1 MSLMGYRSTLLRSV
15 IALTVFYSLAGMVAF
30 YAMGP
35 EALQAWLEARG
46 FWDAGRGDINPANAA
61 SAATEAVVA
70 RVDNVWPWLVGG
82 MGVGT
87 LIVLMVVLVGRVVRR
102 YRAKSRGEFRGMDLT
117 ITSMPTLD
125 LVKFNP
131 IKAQLAGEVPRHHR
145 PLIHQLLGYLQAHP
159 DAYCGDGHG
168 TTLLEH
174 HLGVMDQAFEYEG
187 ADPLLALA
195 AAAHDIGKTISHAK
209 QDGEWVRLS
218 PHDKEGGRLLP
229 KFPAWWELPDDERA
243 ILLLAVKYE
252 HSPSKMPRTF
262 PGLTGKDLRRATTLL
277 HQLREIDGLTTRSEK
292 SKVLESVNVEE
303 LAIDAFLRVI
313 PLVPY
318 QVKGLAKGVKAAGF
332 RVGDRLFLSE
342 PMIREAALTKLGQGV
357 AEALGGGYRAPGKT
371 GQFTQIL
378 LKALHDRGWL
388 VTEAEGVPEGSETSK
403 TWTLPA
409 DQALWRVRSGIIE
422 FRGMIAVEL
431 PEEHHGL
438 YPRETAYEVTVIGP
452 LRTSAGSGVV
462 PTKDSGKREERA
474 EIPKSIP
481 ASEVCEVSLF
491 AASQPG
497 GDAGKVEPSA
507 FGGDVAQ
514 KGEEAPGAGSAPAQ
528 GEASKG
534 DVSWL
539 LDDGFEDTAAPVG
552 GNAAQKEEPAAGGDA
567 EQEGEPVGGDVA
579 QKGEESA
586 GSAGVP
592 APKSNTSWLLEDDDS
607 ASTAPVGGDAAQEEW
622 PAAGGNAAQKGEPVG
637 GDVAQKG
644 EESAGSAGVPAPK
657 SNTSWLLEDDDSAST
672 APVGGDAAQEE
683 WPAAGGNAAQK
694 GEPVGG
700 DVAQKGE
707 ESAGSAGVPA
717 PKSDASWLLEDDD
730 SASTAPVG
738 GDAAQ
743 EEWPAAGGNAAQKG
757 EPVGGDVAQKG
768 EESAGS
774 AGVPAPKSDASWLL
788 EDDDSASTAPVGGD
802 AAQEEWPAAG
812 GNAAQKGEEP
822 AGAAG
827 EPAPKTDAS
836 WLLGGDDSASTTPV
850 GGNAAQKGEPVG
862 GDVAQKGEE
871 SAGAAGEPA
880 PKTDASWLLGDDDSA
895 STTPVGGNAAQ
906 KEEAPAGGDAAQ
918 KGEEPAG
925 AAGEPAPKSDASW
938 LLDGDDSPSTA
949 PVGGN
954 AAQEGEPVG
963 GDAAPKTE
971 PVGGNAAQKAEPA
984 GGDTQEDEAKLSP
997 IERRLQKRRAKAKK
1011 AGASAP
1017 GSGAPQAGSDNG
1029 AGAKGK
1035 RAKAE
1040 VAGPPKLFS

>member
-46 FWDAGRGDINPANAA
+46 FWDADRGDINPANAA

-70 RVDNVWPWLVGG
+70 RVDAVWPWLVGG

-117 ITSMPTLD
+117 ITSMPTPAP
-125 LVKFNP
+125 VKFKP
-131 IKAQLAGEVPRHHR
+131 IKAQLAGDVPRHHL

-187 ADPLLALA
+187 ADPLLPLA

-209 QDGEWVRLS
+209 LDGEWVRLS

-252 HSPSKMPRTF
+252 HSPSKMPSTF
-262 PGLTGKDLRRATTLL
+262 PGLTDKGLRRASTLL
-277 HQLREIDGLTTRSEK
+277 QQLREIDGLTTRTEK
-292 SKVLESVNVEE
+292 SKVLESVDVEE

-332 RVGDRLFLSE
+332 RVGDRLYLSE
-342 PMIREAALTKLGQGV
+342 PMIREASLTKLGQGV

-474 EIPKSIP
+474 EIPKGIP

-497 GDAGKVEPSA
+497 SDAGKVEPPA
-507 FGGDVAQ
+507 AGGDVAP
-514 KGEEAPGAGSAPAQ
+514 KGEEPAPSKAQKDNPPWLLEDDDGASTASVSGGDAAPKDEPVGGNAAPKDEPVGGDAAPKGGEAAGAGVVPAQ
-528 GEASKG
+528 DEASKS

-539 LDDGFEDTAAPVG
+539 LDDGFEDAAPPVSGGDVAPKDDPIG
-552 GNAAQKEEPAAGGDA
+552 GNAAPKGD
-567 EQEGEPVGGDVA
+567 PVGGDVA
-579 QKGEESA
+579 PKGEQDTDAA
-586 GSAGVP
+586 GEP
-592 APKSNTSWLLEDDDS
+592 APKHDASWLLEDDDGASAAS
-607 ASTAPVGGDAAQEEW
+607 ASGGDAA
-622 PAAGGNAAQKGEPVG
+622 PKGDPVG
-637 GDVAQKG
+637 GDVAPKAEQAADAAG
-644 EESAGSAGVPAPK
+644 EPAPEQAPK
-657 SNTSWLLEDDDSAST
+657 HDASWLLEDDDGASTTSASGGDAAPKDDPVGGNAAPKGDPVGGNAAPKGDPVGGDVAPKGEQDTDTAGEPAPEQAPKHDASWLLEDDDGAST
-672 APVGGDAAQEE
+672 ASASGGDAAPKDDPVGGDAAPEE
-683 WPAAGGNAAQK
+683 AAAAGGNAAPK
-694 GEPVGG
+694 IDPVGG
-700 DVAQKGE
+700 DVAPKGE
-707 ESAGSAGVPA
+707 EPSPEQA
-717 PKSDASWLLEDDD
+717 PKHDASWLLEDGDSANVASASGGDAAPKEVAAAGGDAAPKIDPVGGDVAPKGEEPSPEQAPKHDASWLLEDDD
-730 SASTAPVG
+730 SANTASASG
-738 GDAAQ
+738 GDAAPK
-743 EEWPAAGGNAAQKG
+743 EAAASGGDTAPKDD
-757 EPVGGDVAQKG
+757 PVGGDVAPKG
-768 EESAGS
+768 EQAEEG
-774 AGVPAPKSDASWLL
+774 
-788 EDDDSASTAPVGGD
+788 
-802 AAQEEWPAAG
+802 AQEA
-812 GNAAQKGEEP
+812 
-822 AGAAG
+822 
-827 EPAPKTDAS
+827 
-836 WLLGGDDSASTTPV
+836 
-850 GGNAAQKGEPVG
+850 
-862 GDVAQKGEE
+862 
-871 SAGAAGEPA
+871 
-880 PKTDASWLLGDDDSA
+880 
-895 STTPVGGNAAQ
+895 
-906 KEEAPAGGDAAQ
+906 
-918 KGEEPAG
+918 
-925 AAGEPAPKSDASW
+925 
-938 LLDGDDSPSTA
+938 
-949 PVGGN
+949 
-954 AAQEGEPVG
+954 
-963 GDAAPKTE
+963 
-971 PVGGNAAQKAEPA
+971 
-984 GGDTQEDEAKLSP
+984 EAKLSP

-1011 AGASAP
+1011 ASASHSS
-1017 GSGAPQAGSDNG
+1017 GSASQAGSDNG

>member
-46 FWDAGRGDINPANAA
+46 FWDADRGDINPANAA

-70 RVDNVWPWLVGG
+70 RVDAVWPWLVGG

-117 ITSMPTLD
+117 ITSMPTPD
-125 LVKFNP
+125 PVKFKP
-131 IKAQLAGEVPRHHR
+131 IKAQLAGDVPRHHL

-187 ADPLLALA
+187 ADPLLPLA

-209 QDGEWVRLS
+209 LDGEWVRFS

-252 HSPSKMPRTF
+252 HSPSKMPSTF
-262 PGLTGKDLRRATTLL
+262 PGLTDKGLRRASTLL
-277 HQLREIDGLTTRSEK
+277 QQLREIDGLTTRTEK
-292 SKVLESVNVEE
+292 SKVLESVDVEE

-332 RVGDRLFLSE
+332 RVGDRLYLSE
-342 PMIREAALTKLGQGV
+342 PMIREASLTKLGQGV

-388 VTEAEGVPEGSETSK
+388 VTEAEGVPEGSEASK

-474 EIPKSIP
+474 EIPKGIP

-491 AASQPG
+491 AGSQPG
-497 GDAGKVEPSA
+497 GDAGKVELPA
-507 FGGDVAQ
+507 AGGDVAPKDEEPAPSKAQ
-514 KGEEAPGAGSAPAQ
+514 KDSPPWLLEDGDNASTASVSGGDAAPKDEPVGGNAAPKGGEAAGAGVVPAQ
-528 GEASKG
+528 DEASKS

-539 LDDGFEDTAAPVG
+539 LDDGFEDAAPPVS
-552 GNAAQKEEPAAGGDA
+552 GGDA
-567 EQEGEPVGGDVA
+567 APKGDPVGGDVA
-579 QKGEESA
+579 PKGEQDTDAA
-586 GSAGVP
+586 GEP
-592 APKSNTSWLLEDDDS
+592 APEQATKHDASSLLEGDDGASAASGSGGNAAPKGDPVGGDVAPKGEQAADAAGEPAPEQAPKHDASWLLEGDDS
-607 ASTAPVGGDAAQEEW
+607 ASTAPAS
-622 PAAGGNAAQKGEPVG
+622 GGNTAPKGDPVG
-637 GDVAQKG
+637 GDVAPKG
-644 EESAGSAGVPAPK
+644 EEPTP
-657 SNTSWLLEDDDSAST
+657 EQAS
-672 APVGGDAAQEE
+672 
-683 WPAAGGNAAQK
+683 K
-694 GEPVGG
+694 H
-700 DVAQKGE
+700 
-707 ESAGSAGVPA
+707 
-717 PKSDASWLLEDDD
+717 DASWLLEDDD
-730 SASTAPVG
+730 SANTASASG
-738 GDAAQ
+738 GDAAPK
-743 EEWPAAGGNAAQKG
+743 EAAASGGDTAPKDD
-757 EPVGGDVAQKG
+757 PVGGDVAPKG
-768 EESAGS
+768 EQAEEG
-774 AGVPAPKSDASWLL
+774 
-788 EDDDSASTAPVGGD
+788 
-802 AAQEEWPAAG
+802 AQEA
-812 GNAAQKGEEP
+812 
-822 AGAAG
+822 
-827 EPAPKTDAS
+827 
-836 WLLGGDDSASTTPV
+836 
-850 GGNAAQKGEPVG
+850 
-862 GDVAQKGEE
+862 
-871 SAGAAGEPA
+871 
-880 PKTDASWLLGDDDSA
+880 
-895 STTPVGGNAAQ
+895 
-906 KEEAPAGGDAAQ
+906 
-918 KGEEPAG
+918 
-925 AAGEPAPKSDASW
+925 
-938 LLDGDDSPSTA
+938 
-949 PVGGN
+949 
-954 AAQEGEPVG
+954 
-963 GDAAPKTE
+963 
-971 PVGGNAAQKAEPA
+971 
-984 GGDTQEDEAKLSP
+984 EAKLSP

-1011 AGASAP
+1011 ASASHSS
-1017 GSGAPQAGSDNG
+1017 GSASQAGSDNG

>member
-1 MSLMGYRSTLLRSV
+1 MGYRSTLLRSV

-46 FWDAGRGDINPANAA
+46 FWNTDRGDINPANAA

-70 RVDNVWPWLVGG
+70 RVDAVWPWLVGG

-117 ITSMPTLD
+117 ITSMPTPAP
-125 LVKFNP
+125 VKFKP
-131 IKAQLAGEVPRHHR
+131 IKAQLAGDVPRHHL

-187 ADPLLALA
+187 ADPLLPLA

-209 QDGEWVRLS
+209 LDGEWVRFS

-229 KFPAWWELPDDERA
+229 KFPAWWELPDDERT

-262 PGLTGKDLRRATTLL
+262 PGLTDKGLRRASTLL
-277 HQLREIDGLTTRSEK
+277 QQLREIDGLTTRTEK
-292 SKVLESVNVEE
+292 SKVLESVDVEE

-332 RVGDRLFLSE
+332 RVGDRLYLSE

-388 VTEAEGVPEGSETSK
+388 VTEAEGVPEGSEASK

-474 EIPKSIP
+474 EIPKGIP

-497 GDAGKVEPSA
+497 GEAGKVEPPA
-507 FGGDVAQ
+507 AGGDVAP
-514 KGEEAPGAGSAPAQ
+514 KGEEPAPSKAQKDSPPWLLEDGDSASTASVSGGDTAPMDEPVGGNAAPKEAAAAGGDTAPKDEPVGGDAAPKGEQAAGAGGISAQ
-528 GEASKG
+528 DEASKS

-539 LDDGFEDTAAPVG
+539 LDDGFEDAAPPVSG
-552 GNAAQKEEPAAGGDA
+552 GNAAPKDDPI
-567 EQEGEPVGGDVA
+567 GGDVA
-579 QKGEESA
+579 PKGEQAA
-586 GSAGVP
+586 GEP
-592 APKSNTSWLLEDDDS
+592 TPEQAPKHDASWLLEGDDSASTAPASGGDAAPKDDSIGGDAAPKEAAAAGGNAAPKDDPIGGDVAPKGEQAADAAGAPTPEQAPKHDASWLLEDDDS
-607 ASTAPVGGDAAQEEW
+607 ASTASASGGDAAPEEAVAAGGSTAPKDDPVGGDAA
-622 PAAGGNAAQKGEPVG
+622 P
-637 GDVAQKG
+637 KG
-644 EESAGSAGVPAPK
+644 EEAAPEKAPK
-657 SNTSWLLEDDDSAST
+657 N
-672 APVGGDAAQEE
+672 
-683 WPAAGGNAAQK
+683 
-694 GEPVGG
+694 
-700 DVAQKGE
+700 
-707 ESAGSAGVPA
+707 
-717 PKSDASWLLEDDD
+717 DASWLLEDDD
-730 SASTAPVG
+730 SASTAPASG
-738 GDAAQ
+738 GDAAPK
-743 EEWPAAGGNAAQKG
+743 EAAAAGGNVAPKDD
-757 EPVGGDVAQKG
+757 PVGGDVAPKG
-768 EESAGS
+768 EEA
-774 AGVPAPKSDASWLL
+774 APEEAPKNDASWLL
-788 EDDDSASTAPVGGD
+788 EDDDSASTAPASGGD
-802 AAQEEWPAAG
+802 AA
-812 GNAAQKGEEP
+812 
-822 AGAAG
+822 
-827 EPAPKTDAS
+827 PK
-836 WLLGGDDSASTTPV
+836 DDPV
-850 GGNAAQKGEPVG
+850 GGNAAPKAVL
-862 GDVAQKGEE
+862 AEE
-871 SAGAAGEPA
+871 G
-880 PKTDASWLLGDDDSA
+880 
-895 STTPVGGNAAQ
+895 
-906 KEEAPAGGDAAQ
+906 
-918 KGEEPAG
+918 
-925 AAGEPAPKSDASW
+925 
-938 LLDGDDSPSTA
+938 
-949 PVGGN
+949 
-954 AAQEGEPVG
+954 AQE
-963 GDAAPKTE
+963 A
-971 PVGGNAAQKAEPA
+971 
-984 GGDTQEDEAKLSP
+984 EAKLSP

-1011 AGASAP
+1011 ASASNSS
-1017 GSGAPQAGSDNG
+1017 GSASQAGSDNG

>member
-46 FWDAGRGDINPANAA
+46 FWDADRGDINPANAA

-70 RVDNVWPWLVGG
+70 RVDAVWPWLVGG

-117 ITSMPTLD
+117 ITSMPTPD
-125 LVKFNP
+125 PVKFKP
-131 IKAQLAGEVPRHHR
+131 IKAQLAGDVPRHHL

-187 ADPLLALA
+187 ADPLLPLA

-209 QDGEWVRLS
+209 LDGEWVRFS

-252 HSPSKMPRTF
+252 HSPSKMPSTF
-262 PGLTGKDLRRATTLL
+262 PGLTDKGLRRASTLL
-277 HQLREIDGLTTRSEK
+277 QQLREIDGLTTRTEK
-292 SKVLESVNVEE
+292 SKVLESVDVEE

-332 RVGDRLFLSE
+332 RVGDRLYLSE
-342 PMIREAALTKLGQGV
+342 PMIREASLTKLGQGV

-388 VTEAEGVPEGSETSK
+388 VTEAEGVPEGSEASK

-474 EIPKSIP
+474 EIPKGIP

-491 AASQPG
+491 AGSQPG
-497 GDAGKVEPSA
+497 GDAGKVELPA
-507 FGGDVAQ
+507 AGGDVAPKDEEPAPSKAQ
-514 KGEEAPGAGSAPAQ
+514 KDSPPWLLEDGDNASTASVSGGDAAPKDEPVGGNAAPKGGEAAGAGVVPAQ
-528 GEASKG
+528 DEASKS

-539 LDDGFEDTAAPVG
+539 LDDGFEDAAPPVS
-552 GNAAQKEEPAAGGDA
+552 GGDA
-567 EQEGEPVGGDVA
+567 APKGDPVGGDVA
-579 QKGEESA
+579 PKGEQAADAA
-586 GSAGVP
+586 GEP
-592 APKSNTSWLLEDDDS
+592 APEQAPKHDASWLLEGDDS
-607 ASTAPVGGDAAQEEW
+607 ASTAPAS
-622 PAAGGNAAQKGEPVG
+622 GGNTAPKGDPVG
-637 GDVAQKG
+637 GDVA
-644 EESAGSAGVPAPK
+644 PK
-657 SNTSWLLEDDDSAST
+657 EAAAS
-672 APVGGDAAQEE
+672 GGDAA
-683 WPAAGGNAAQK
+683 PK
-694 GEPVGG
+694 DDPVGG
-700 DVAQKGE
+700 DVAPKGE
-707 ESAGSAGVPA
+707 EPA
-717 PKSDASWLLEDDD
+717 PEQAPKHDASWLLEDDD
-730 SASTAPVG
+730 SANTASASG
-738 GDAAQ
+738 GDAAPK
-743 EEWPAAGGNAAQKG
+743 EAAASGGDTAPKDD
-757 EPVGGDVAQKG
+757 PVGGDVAPKG
-768 EESAGS
+768 EQAEEG
-774 AGVPAPKSDASWLL
+774 
-788 EDDDSASTAPVGGD
+788 
-802 AAQEEWPAAG
+802 AQEA
-812 GNAAQKGEEP
+812 
-822 AGAAG
+822 
-827 EPAPKTDAS
+827 
-836 WLLGGDDSASTTPV
+836 
-850 GGNAAQKGEPVG
+850 
-862 GDVAQKGEE
+862 
-871 SAGAAGEPA
+871 
-880 PKTDASWLLGDDDSA
+880 
-895 STTPVGGNAAQ
+895 
-906 KEEAPAGGDAAQ
+906 
-918 KGEEPAG
+918 
-925 AAGEPAPKSDASW
+925 
-938 LLDGDDSPSTA
+938 
-949 PVGGN
+949 
-954 AAQEGEPVG
+954 
-963 GDAAPKTE
+963 
-971 PVGGNAAQKAEPA
+971 
-984 GGDTQEDEAKLSP
+984 EAKLSP

-1011 AGASAP
+1011 ASASHSS
-1017 GSGAPQAGSDNG
+1017 GSASQAGSDNG

>member
-46 FWDAGRGDINPANAA
+46 FWNTDRGDINPANAA

-70 RVDNVWPWLVGG
+70 RVDAVWPWLVGG

-117 ITSMPTLD
+117 ITSMPTPD
-125 LVKFNP
+125 PVKFKP
-131 IKAQLAGEVPRHHR
+131 IKAQLAGDVPRHHL

-187 ADPLLALA
+187 ADPLLPLA

-209 QDGEWVRLS
+209 LDGEWVRFS

-252 HSPSKMPRTF
+252 HSPSKMPSTF
-262 PGLTGKDLRRATTLL
+262 PGLTDKGLRRASTLL
-277 HQLREIDGLTTRSEK
+277 QQLREIDGLTTRTEK
-292 SKVLESVNVEE
+292 SKVLESVDVEE

-332 RVGDRLFLSE
+332 RVGDRLYLSE
-342 PMIREAALTKLGQGV
+342 PMIREASLTKLGQGV

-388 VTEAEGVPEGSETSK
+388 VTEAEGVPEGSEASK

-474 EIPKSIP
+474 EIPKGIP

-491 AASQPG
+491 AGSQPG
-497 GDAGKVEPSA
+497 GDAGKVELPA
-507 FGGDVAQ
+507 AGGDVAPKDEEPAPSKAQ
-514 KGEEAPGAGSAPAQ
+514 KDSPPWLLEDGDNASTASVSGGDAAPKDEPVGGNAAPKGGEAAGAGVVPAQ
-528 GEASKG
+528 DEASKS

-539 LDDGFEDTAAPVG
+539 LDDGFEDAAPPVS
-552 GNAAQKEEPAAGGDA
+552 GGDA
-567 EQEGEPVGGDVA
+567 APKGDPVGGDVA
-579 QKGEESA
+579 PKGEQDTDAA
-586 GSAGVP
+586 GEP
-592 APKSNTSWLLEDDDS
+592 APEQATKHDASSLLEDDDGASAASGSGGNAAPKDDPIGGDVAPKGEQAADAAGAPTPEQAPKHDASWLLEGDDS
-607 ASTAPVGGDAAQEEW
+607 ASTAPAS
-622 PAAGGNAAQKGEPVG
+622 GGNTAPKGDPVG
-637 GDVAQKG
+637 GDVA
-644 EESAGSAGVPAPK
+644 PK
-657 SNTSWLLEDDDSAST
+657 EAAAS
-672 APVGGDAAQEE
+672 GGDAA
-683 WPAAGGNAAQK
+683 PK
-694 GEPVGG
+694 DDPVGG
-700 DVAQKGE
+700 DVAPKGE
-707 ESAGSAGVPA
+707 EPA
-717 PKSDASWLLEDDD
+717 PEQAPKHDASWLLEDDD
-730 SASTAPVG
+730 SANTASASG
-738 GDAAQ
+738 GDAAPK
-743 EEWPAAGGNAAQKG
+743 EAAAS
-757 EPVGGDVAQKG
+757 GGDT
-768 EESAGS
+768 
-774 AGVPAPKSDASWLL
+774 APK
-788 EDDDSASTAPVGGD
+788 DD
-802 AAQEEWPAAG
+802 
-812 GNAAQKGEEP
+812 
-822 AGAAG
+822 
-827 EPAPKTDAS
+827 
-836 WLLGGDDSASTTPV
+836 PV
-850 GGNAAQKGEPVG
+850 GGNAAPKAVL
-862 GDVAQKGEE
+862 AEE
-871 SAGAAGEPA
+871 G
-880 PKTDASWLLGDDDSA
+880 
-895 STTPVGGNAAQ
+895 
-906 KEEAPAGGDAAQ
+906 
-918 KGEEPAG
+918 
-925 AAGEPAPKSDASW
+925 
-938 LLDGDDSPSTA
+938 
-949 PVGGN
+949 
-954 AAQEGEPVG
+954 AQE
-963 GDAAPKTE
+963 A
-971 PVGGNAAQKAEPA
+971 
-984 GGDTQEDEAKLSP
+984 EAKLSP

-1011 AGASAP
+1011 ASASHSS
-1017 GSGAPQAGSDNG
+1017 GSASQAGSDNG

>member
-1 MSLMGYRSTLLRSV
+1 MGYRSTLLRSV

-46 FWDAGRGDINPANAA
+46 FWNADRGDINPANAA

-70 RVDNVWPWLVGG
+70 RVDAVWPWLVGG

-117 ITSMPTLD
+117 ITSMPTPAP
-125 LVKFNP
+125 VKFKP
-131 IKAQLAGEVPRHHR
+131 IKAQLAGDVPRHHL

-174 HLGVMDQAFEYEG
+174 HLAVMDQAFEYEG
-187 ADPLLALA
+187 ADSLLALA

-209 QDGEWVRLS
+209 LDGEWVRLS

-262 PGLTGKDLRRATTLL
+262 PGLTDKGLRRASTLL
-277 HQLREIDGLTTRSEK
+277 QQLREIDGLTTRTEK
-292 SKVLESVNVEE
+292 SKVLESVDVEE

-332 RVGDRLFLSE
+332 RVGDRLYLSE

-388 VTEAEGVPEGSETSK
+388 VTEAEGVPEGSEASK

-474 EIPKSIP
+474 EIPKGIP

-491 AASQPG
+491 ASSQPG
-497 GDAGKVEPSA
+497 GDAGKVEPPA
-507 FGGDVAQ
+507 AGGDVAP
-514 KGEEAPGAGSAPAQ
+514 KGEEPAPSKAQKDSPPWLLEDGDSASTASVSGGDTAPIDEPVGGNAAPKEAAAAGGDAAQKGGEAAGAGGVPAQ
-528 GEASKG
+528 DEASKS

-539 LDDGFEDTAAPVG
+539 LDDGFEDAAPPVSG
-552 GNAAQKEEPAAGGDA
+552 GNAAPKDDPI
-567 EQEGEPVGGDVA
+567 GGDVA
-579 QKGEESA
+579 PKGEQAA
-586 GSAGVP
+586 GEP
-592 APKSNTSWLLEDDDS
+592 TPEQAPKHDASWLLEDDDS
-607 ASTAPVGGDAAQEEW
+607 ASTASASGGDAAPKEVA
-622 PAAGGNAAQKGEPVG
+622 AAGGNVAPKDDPVG
-637 GDVAQKG
+637 GDVAPKG
-644 EESAGSAGVPAPK
+644 EQAADAAGAPTPEQAPK
-657 SNTSWLLEDDDSAST
+657 HDASWLLEDDDSAST
-672 APVGGDAAQEE
+672 ASASGGDAAPEEAVAAGGSTAPKDDPVGGDAA
-683 WPAAGGNAAQK
+683 P
-694 GEPVGG
+694 
-700 DVAQKGE
+700 KGE
-707 ESAGSAGVPA
+707 EAAPEKA
-717 PKSDASWLLEDDD
+717 PKNDASWLLEDDD
-730 SASTAPVG
+730 SASTAPASG
-738 GDAAQ
+738 GDAAPK
-743 EEWPAAGGNAAQKG
+743 EAAAAGGNAAPKG
-757 EPVGGDVAQKG
+757 GPVGGDVAPKG
-768 EESAGS
+768 EEPTPEQAS
-774 AGVPAPKSDASWLL
+774 KHDASWLL
-788 EDDDSASTAPVGGD
+788 EDDDSANTASASGGDTAP
-802 AAQEEWPAAG
+802 
-812 GNAAQKGEEP
+812 K
-822 AGAAG
+822 
-827 EPAPKTDAS
+827 
-836 WLLGGDDSASTTPV
+836 DD
-850 GGNAAQKGEPVG
+850 PVG
-862 GDVAQKGEE
+862 GDVAPKGEQ
-871 SAGAAGEPA
+871 A
-880 PKTDASWLLGDDDSA
+880 
-895 STTPVGGNAAQ
+895 
-906 KEEAPAGGDAAQ
+906 EEG
-918 KGEEPAG
+918 
-925 AAGEPAPKSDASW
+925 
-938 LLDGDDSPSTA
+938 
-949 PVGGN
+949 
-954 AAQEGEPVG
+954 AQE
-963 GDAAPKTE
+963 A
-971 PVGGNAAQKAEPA
+971 
-984 GGDTQEDEAKLSP
+984 EAKLSP

-1011 AGASAP
+1011 ASASHSS
-1017 GSGAPQAGSDNG
+1017 GSASQAGSDNG

>member
-46 FWDAGRGDINPANAA
+46 FWDADRGDINPANAA

-70 RVDNVWPWLVGG
+70 RVDAVWPWLVGG

-117 ITSMPTLD
+117 ITSMPTPD
-125 LVKFNP
+125 PVKFKP
-131 IKAQLAGEVPRHHR
+131 IKAQLAGDVPRHHL

-187 ADPLLALA
+187 ADPLLPLA

-209 QDGEWVRLS
+209 LDGEWVRFS

-252 HSPSKMPRTF
+252 HSPSKMPSTF
-262 PGLTGKDLRRATTLL
+262 PGLTDKGLRRASTLL
-277 HQLREIDGLTTRSEK
+277 QQLREIDGLTTRTEK
-292 SKVLESVNVEE
+292 SKVLESVDVEE

-332 RVGDRLFLSE
+332 RVGDRLYLSE
-342 PMIREAALTKLGQGV
+342 PMIREASLTKLGQGV

-388 VTEAEGVPEGSETSK
+388 VTEAEGVPEGSEASK

-474 EIPKSIP
+474 EIPKGIP

-491 AASQPG
+491 AGSQPG
-497 GDAGKVEPSA
+497 GDAGKVELPA
-507 FGGDVAQ
+507 AGGDVAPKDEEPAPSKAQ
-514 KGEEAPGAGSAPAQ
+514 KDSPPWLLEDGDNASTASVSGGDAAPKDEPVGGNAAPKGGEAAGAGVVPAQ
-528 GEASKG
+528 DEASKS

-539 LDDGFEDTAAPVG
+539 LDDGFEDAAPPVS
-552 GNAAQKEEPAAGGDA
+552 GGDA
-567 EQEGEPVGGDVA
+567 APKGDPVGGDVA
-579 QKGEESA
+579 PKGEQAADAA
-586 GSAGVP
+586 GEP
-592 APKSNTSWLLEDDDS
+592 APEQAPKHDASWLLEGDDS
-607 ASTAPVGGDAAQEEW
+607 ASTAPAS
-622 PAAGGNAAQKGEPVG
+622 GGNTAPKGDPVG
-637 GDVAQKG
+637 GDVAPKG
-644 EESAGSAGVPAPK
+644 EEPTP
-657 SNTSWLLEDDDSAST
+657 EQAS
-672 APVGGDAAQEE
+672 
-683 WPAAGGNAAQK
+683 K
-694 GEPVGG
+694 H
-700 DVAQKGE
+700 
-707 ESAGSAGVPA
+707 
-717 PKSDASWLLEDDD
+717 DASWLLEDDD
-730 SASTAPVG
+730 SANTASASG
-738 GDAAQ
+738 GDAAPK
-743 EEWPAAGGNAAQKG
+743 EAAASGGDTAPKDD
-757 EPVGGDVAQKG
+757 PVGGDVAPKG
-768 EESAGS
+768 EQAEEG
-774 AGVPAPKSDASWLL
+774 
-788 EDDDSASTAPVGGD
+788 
-802 AAQEEWPAAG
+802 AQEA
-812 GNAAQKGEEP
+812 
-822 AGAAG
+822 
-827 EPAPKTDAS
+827 
-836 WLLGGDDSASTTPV
+836 
-850 GGNAAQKGEPVG
+850 
-862 GDVAQKGEE
+862 
-871 SAGAAGEPA
+871 
-880 PKTDASWLLGDDDSA
+880 
-895 STTPVGGNAAQ
+895 
-906 KEEAPAGGDAAQ
+906 
-918 KGEEPAG
+918 
-925 AAGEPAPKSDASW
+925 
-938 LLDGDDSPSTA
+938 
-949 PVGGN
+949 
-954 AAQEGEPVG
+954 
-963 GDAAPKTE
+963 
-971 PVGGNAAQKAEPA
+971 
-984 GGDTQEDEAKLSP
+984 EAKLSP

-1011 AGASAP
+1011 ASASHSS
-1017 GSGAPQAGSDNG
+1017 GSASQAGSDNG

>member
-46 FWDAGRGDINPANAA
+46 FWDADRGDINPANAA

-70 RVDNVWPWLVGG
+70 RVDAVWPWLVGG

-117 ITSMPTLD
+117 ITSMPTPD
-125 LVKFNP
+125 PVKFKP
-131 IKAQLAGEVPRHHR
+131 IKAQLAGDVPRHHL

-187 ADPLLALA
+187 ADPLLPLA

-209 QDGEWVRLS
+209 LDGEWVRFS

-252 HSPSKMPRTF
+252 HSPSKMPSTF
-262 PGLTGKDLRRATTLL
+262 PGLTDKGLRRASTLL
-277 HQLREIDGLTTRSEK
+277 QQLREIDGLTTRTEK
-292 SKVLESVNVEE
+292 SKVLESVDVEE

-332 RVGDRLFLSE
+332 RVGDRLYLSE
-342 PMIREAALTKLGQGV
+342 PMIREASLTKLGQGV

-388 VTEAEGVPEGSETSK
+388 VTEAEGVPEGSEASK

-474 EIPKSIP
+474 EIPKGIP

-491 AASQPG
+491 AGSQPG
-497 GDAGKVEPSA
+497 GDAGKVELPA
-507 FGGDVAQ
+507 AGGDVAPKDEEPAPSKAQ
-514 KGEEAPGAGSAPAQ
+514 KDSPPWLLEDGDNASTASVSGGDAAPKDEPVGGNAAPKGGEAAGAGVVPAQ
-528 GEASKG
+528 DEASKS

-539 LDDGFEDTAAPVG
+539 LDDGFEDAAPPVS
-552 GNAAQKEEPAAGGDA
+552 GGDA
-567 EQEGEPVGGDVA
+567 APKGDPVGGDVA
-579 QKGEESA
+579 PKGEQDTDAA
-586 GSAGVP
+586 GEP
-592 APKSNTSWLLEDDDS
+592 APEQATKHDASSLLEDDDGASAASGSGGNAAPKGDPVGGDVAPKGEQAADAAGEPAPEQAPKHDASWLLEGDDS
-607 ASTAPVGGDAAQEEW
+607 ASTAPAS
-622 PAAGGNAAQKGEPVG
+622 GGNTAPKGDPVG
-637 GDVAQKG
+637 GDVAPKG
-644 EESAGSAGVPAPK
+644 EEPTPEQAPK
-657 SNTSWLLEDDDSAST
+657 H
-672 APVGGDAAQEE
+672 
-683 WPAAGGNAAQK
+683 
-694 GEPVGG
+694 
-700 DVAQKGE
+700 
-707 ESAGSAGVPA
+707 
-717 PKSDASWLLEDDD
+717 DASWLLEDDD
-730 SASTAPVG
+730 SANMASASGGDADDPIG
-738 GDAAQ
+738 GDAAP
-743 EEWPAAGGNAAQKG
+743 EEAAAAGGNAAPKG
-757 EPVGGDVAQKG
+757 DPVGGDVAPKG
-768 EESAGS
+768 EE
-774 AGVPAPKSDASWLL
+774 PTPEQAPKHDASWLL
-788 EDDDSASTAPVGGD
+788 EDDDSANTASASGGD
-802 AAQEEWPAAG
+802 AAP
-812 GNAAQKGEEP
+812 KG
-822 AGAAG
+822 
-827 EPAPKTDAS
+827 D
-836 WLLGGDDSASTTPV
+836 
-850 GGNAAQKGEPVG
+850 PVG
-862 GDVAQKGEE
+862 GDVAPKE
-871 SAGAAGEPA
+871 AA
-880 PKTDASWLLGDDDSA
+880 AS
-895 STTPVGGNAAQ
+895 
-906 KEEAPAGGDAAQ
+906 
-918 KGEEPAG
+918 
-925 AAGEPAPKSDASW
+925 
-938 LLDGDDSPSTA
+938 
-949 PVGGN
+949 
-954 AAQEGEPVG
+954 G
-963 GDAAPKTE
+963 GDAAPKDD
-971 PVGGNAAQKAEPA
+971 PVGGDVAPKGEEPA
-984 GGDTQEDEAKLSP
+984 PEQAPKHDASWLLEDDDSANTASASGGDAAPKEAAASGGDTAPKDDPVGGDVAPKGEQAEEGAQEAEAKLSP

-1011 AGASAP
+1011 ASASHSS
-1017 GSGAPQAGSDNG
+1017 GSASQAGSDNG

>member
-46 FWDAGRGDINPANAA
+46 FWDADRGDINPANAA

-70 RVDNVWPWLVGG
+70 RADAVWPWLVGG

-117 ITSMPTLD
+117 ITSMPTPD
-125 LVKFNP
+125 PVKFKP
-131 IKAQLAGEVPRHHR
+131 IKAQLAGDVPRHHL

-174 HLGVMDQAFEYEG
+174 HLGVIDQAFDYEG
-187 ADPLLALA
+187 ADPLLPLA

-209 QDGEWVRLS
+209 LDGEWVRLS

-262 PGLTGKDLRRATTLL
+262 PGLTDKGLRRASTLL
-277 HQLREIDGLTTRSEK
+277 QQLREIDGLTTRTEK
-292 SKVLESVNVEE
+292 SQVLESVDVEE

-332 RVGDRLFLSE
+332 RVGDRLYLSE

-438 YPRETAYEVTVIGP
+438 YPRETAYEVTVLGP

-474 EIPKSIP
+474 EIPKGIP

-491 AASQPG
+491 AGSQPG
-497 GDAGKVEPSA
+497 GDAGKVEPPA
-507 FGGDVAQ
+507 AGGDVAP
-514 KGEEAPGAGSAPAQ
+514 KGEEPAPSKAQKDSPPWLLEDGDSASTASVSGGDTAPMDEPVGGDAAPKGGEAAGAGVVPAQ
-528 GEASKG
+528 DEASKS

-539 LDDGFEDTAAPVG
+539 LDDGFEDAAPPVSGGDTAPKDDPIG
-552 GNAAQKEEPAAGGDA
+552 GNAAPKEAA
-567 EQEGEPVGGDVA
+567 
-579 QKGEESA
+579 
-586 GSAGVP
+586 
-592 APKSNTSWLLEDDDS
+592 
-607 ASTAPVGGDAAQEEW
+607 
-622 PAAGGNAAQKGEPVG
+622 AAGGNAAPKDDPIG
-637 GDVAQKG
+637 GDVAPKG
-644 EESAGSAGVPAPK
+644 EQAA
-657 SNTSWLLEDDDSAST
+657 
-672 APVGGDAAQEE
+672 DAA
-683 WPAAGGNAAQK
+683 
-694 GEPVGG
+694 
-700 DVAQKGE
+700 
-707 ESAGSAGVPA
+707 
-717 PKSDASWLLEDDD
+717 
-730 SASTAPVG
+730 
-738 GDAAQ
+738 
-743 EEWPAAGGNAAQKG
+743 
-757 EPVGGDVAQKG
+757 
-768 EESAGS
+768 
-774 AGVPAPKSDASWLL
+774 
-788 EDDDSASTAPVGGD
+788 
-802 AAQEEWPAAG
+802 
-812 GNAAQKGEEP
+812 
-822 AGAAG
+822 
-827 EPAPKTDAS
+827 
-836 WLLGGDDSASTTPV
+836 
-850 GGNAAQKGEPVG
+850 
-862 GDVAQKGEE
+862 
-871 SAGAAGEPA
+871 
-880 PKTDASWLLGDDDSA
+880 
-895 STTPVGGNAAQ
+895 
-906 KEEAPAGGDAAQ
+906 
-918 KGEEPAG
+918 
-925 AAGEPAPKSDASW
+925 
-938 LLDGDDSPSTA
+938 
-949 PVGGN
+949 
-954 AAQEGEPVG
+954 
-963 GDAAPKTE
+963 
-971 PVGGNAAQKAEPA
+971 
-984 GGDTQEDEAKLSP
+984 
-997 IERRLQKRRAKAKK
+997 
-1011 AGASAP
+1011 
-1017 GSGAPQAGSDNG
+1017 
-1029 AGAKGK
+1029 
-1035 RAKAE
+1035 
-1040 VAGPPKLFS
+1040 